1 MRSEEARIKRSIV
14 VTRKHDHA
22 LSMLNSKQPSIVLV
36 NVSGRQYPDFRL
48 EKHFFFFDALT
59 CFSFCTLLSI
69 QEQPNQ

>member
-22 LSMLNSKQPSIVLV
+22 VSMLDLTQPSMVLV

-48 EKHFFFFDALT
+48 EKHFFFDALT